1 MGRALSAAT
10 LRLDKALWY
19 LRLAKTRALAQ
30 QRIAEGHVR
39 LNGRRVERSAQAVA
53 AGDVLTLPREA
64 GVAVIELLT
73 LPARRGPAPEAQACY
88 RVLDASA
95 EVAIAPGETAEA
107 TGKPSP

>member
-1 MGRALSAAT
+1 MTATT

>member
-19 LRLAKTRALAQ
+19 LRLAKTRVLAQ

-64 GVAVIELLT
+64 GVAVIALLT

>member
-1 MGRALSAAT
+1 MSSST

-19 LRLAKTRALAQ
+19 LRLAKSRALAQ

-53 AGDVLTLPREA
+53 AGDVLTLPRGP
-64 GVAVIELLT
+64 GVAVIELLVI
-73 LPARRGPAPEAQACY
+73 PARRGPAPEAQACY
-88 RVLDASA
+88 RVLDASG
-95 EVAIAPGETAEA
+95 EVAIAPGETARA

>member
-1 MGRALSAAT
+1 MSGAT

-39 LNGRRVERSAQAVA
+39 LNGRRVDRCSQAVA
-53 AGDVLTLPREA
+53 AGDVLTLPRGT
-64 GVAVIELLT
+64 GVALIELLA

-88 RVLDASA
+88 RVLDASD
-95 EVAIAPGETAEA
+95 ELAIAPGETARA